1 MIKIG
6 AITVGQSPRTDVTMD
21 IRPILGPDVELLEVG
36 ALDGLGPEELRAME
50 PQRDDYVLVSR
61 LRDGTSVRFA
71 ERCILPRIQTA
82 IRQLTKQGAQM
93 ILMLCTGEFPESLHT
108 EIPLVYP
115 CRLLESLVPA
125 LADNGR
131 IGVVVPDVSQK
142 PQALRHWN
150 GRAAEV
156 HVAAA
161 SPYDGENGFQ
171 AAAAELKSLDLDLII
186 LDCIGY
192 TVSMKR
198 MLRQATGKP
207 VLLPRTVLARVVRE
221 LIDGGDAL

>member
-36 ALDGLGPEELRAME
+36 ALDGLVSEELRAME

-71 ERCILPRIQTA
+71 ERFILPRIQTA

-93 ILMLCTGEFPESLHT
+93 ILMLCTGEFPDSLRADV
-108 EIPLVYP
+108 PLLYP
-115 CRLLESLVPA
+115 CQLLDGLVPV
-125 LADNGR
+125 LAGDGR
-131 IGVVVPDVSQK
+131 IGVVVPDPSQK
-142 PQALRHWN
+142 SQAMQRWA
-150 GRAAEV
+150 GRAAEIYV
-156 HVAAA
+156 SAA
-161 SPYDGENGFQ
+161 SPYGDELEIQ
-171 AAAAELKSLDLDLII
+171 KAIAELKPLDLDLLI

-192 TVSMKR
+192 TVAMKR
-198 MLRQATGKP
+198 KLSRATGKP
-207 VLLPRTVLARVVRE
+207 VLLPRTVLARIACE
-221 LIDGGDAL
+221 LMDGGESL